1 MTTLG
6 GAIADIRGD
15 LNRDS
20 SFDARIQSALISA
33 IRFYRAHRFGFNSK
47 RKTMVLA
54 SEFTSLTANFME
66 MDYAKLEL
74 TGRLKPLYE
83 RTYTWINDRMI
94 DPSLS
99 SEPLYFAIQNRNLR
113 VFPPPD
119 QSYSVQIHYLYDLS
133 DISAS
138 TSDTATTNAWF
149 DEGYELIRL
158 HASVEVLEMY
168 IDGPDA
174 LQKAQVLRQREA
186 DAQKELKRRANRE
199 QSSGNIKGRM

>member
-6 GAIADIRGD
+6 GAIADIRSD
-15 LNRDS
+15 LNRDT

-33 IRFYRAHRFGFNSK
+33 IRFYRAHRYGFNTK

-54 SEFTSLTANFME
+54 SEFTSLTANFLE
-66 MDYAKLEL
+66 IDYAKLEL
-74 TGRLKPLYE
+74 SGRLKPLVE

-94 DPSLS
+94 QPSLS
-99 SEPLYFAIQNRNLR
+99 AEPLWYAIQNRNLR

-138 TSDTATTNAWF
+138 TSDSTTTNAWF

-158 HASVEVLEMY
+158 HATVEMLEMY
-168 IDGPDA
+168 IDGPEA
-174 LQKAQVLRQREA
+174 QTKADRMRLREA